1 MTARHFLTIIL
12 LVIGT
17 LWTGTTALAAG
28 GMLLNRSIVIFKP
41 SQPPR
46 EDVAI
51 LNQEE
56 ENLYIKVDILEVRNP
71 GSAEE
76 NRVKITDPGQSKL
89 IATPNRLI
97 IPPLGRK
104 PMRLVN
110 LESGDVER
118 IYRVNVTPVLPP
130 LENPETSMVRVIVA
144 YQLLVIVQ
152 PQKPVENLQ
161 VTREDQA
168 LIFENQGNTNFLI
181 SEGSNCDKAGENC
194 VDLPTKRIYAG
205 NRFEVALTH
214 DTPVSYKLTANDV
227 SRQAVYE

>member
-1 MTARHFLTIIL
+1 MIARPFLTIIL
-12 LVIGT
+12 VTIGT

-28 GMLLNRSIVIFKP
+28 GMLLNRSIVVFKP
-41 SQPPR
+41 GHPPR

-71 GSAEE
+71 GSDRED
-76 NRVKITDPGQSKL
+76 RVKVTDPSQSNL

-110 LESGDVER
+110 LVSSDEER

-130 LENPETSMVRVIVA
+130 LENVETSMVRVIVA

-152 PQKPVENLQ
+152 PRQPVEDLQ

-168 LIFENQGNTNFLI
+168 LIFENLGNTNFLI
-181 SEGSNCDKAGENC
+181 SEGSHCDKAGANC
-194 VDLPTKRIYAG
+194 VELPTKRIYAG
-205 NRFEVALTH
+205 NRFEVSLIH